1 MGKVTIALLASLLFA
16 PSHASAWGLEVHKFI
31 VSRAIDLLPEQIRPF
46 FDAHRAFIVERA
58 IDPDLW
64 RNAGF
69 AEEPPN
75 HFLDMD
81 AYGPYPF
88 KDLPREYD
96 AALKKF
102 GKETLD
108 RNGRVPWRTAEIAG
122 RLIRGFEGLNK
133 QGQYARSDITFFS
146 AIIGHYV
153 ADANVP
159 LHSVL
164 NYDGQL
170 TGQHGV
176 HYRWESELFLR
187 YQNQL
192 SLKPGPLK
200 AIQNERDFIFDTLL
214 ESFQLAS
221 AVLTADKEAI
231 GNQEVYDDRYFE
243 LFFAKT
249 RPILERRLSDSITA
263 IASII
268 TSAWEQAGRP
278 ALPVNPP
285 PRPPQRRRANPINA
299 NPPTP

>member
-1 MGKVTIALLASLLFA
+1 MGKVTVALLASLLVA
-16 PSHASAWGLEVHKFI
+16 PSHATAWGLEAHKFI
-31 VSRAIDLLPEQIRPF
+31 VSQAIDLLPGEIRPF
-46 FDAHRAFIVERA
+46 FEANRAFIVERA

-75 HFLDMD
+75 HFLDLD

-88 KDLPREYD
+88 KNLPRDYD

-108 RNGRVPWRTAEIAG
+108 RNGRVPWRTSEIAG
-122 RLIRGFEGLNK
+122 RLIRAFEGLP
-133 QGQYARSDITFFS
+133 QQIQYARSDVTFFS
-146 AIIGHYV
+146 AVIGHYV

-176 HYRWESELFLR
+176 HYRWESDLFVR

-192 SLKPGPLK
+192 SLETGPLK
-200 AIQNERDFIFDTLL
+200 SIQNERDFIFETLL
-214 ESFQLAS
+214 ESFQLAP
-221 AVLTADKEAI
+221 AVLAADKEAI
-231 GNQEVYDDRYFE
+231 GKQDVYDDRYFDV
-243 LFFAKT
+243 FFAKT
-249 RPILERRLSDSITA
+249 KPILEKRLSDAMTA
-263 IASII
+263 VASVI

-285 PRPPQRRRANPINA
+285 PRPPQRRRVNPANASPA
-299 NPPTP
+299 TP